1 MTTTTYYE
9 ALTQG
14 LLHAVPLSERRVLEV
29 GSGSGRLAEALK
41 QQQPRRFVCGVELN
55 PAAAAIAESRLDRG

>member
-9 ALTQG
+9 ALNQG

-41 QQQPRRFVCGVELN
+41 QLQPARFVCGVALN
-55 PAAAAIAESRLDRG
+55 PAAAAIAAPRLGRG